1 MAALFLAGVLIVLTS
16 GAGTRVAGQSVKNP
30 DTFVTLRYGDPESL
44 DPAYQ
49 YDTAS
54 YEIVY
59 PNVYETLIGY
69 NGSVLSTY
77 VPRLSTEVPSLA
89 NHLISADGLT
99 YTFPIRQ
106 GVKFHDGTTMTPEDV
121 RYSVLRFMLQD
132 RDGGPSWLLLSPLVG
147 KESTRDGDKI
157 VVTYAD
163 AAKTVTVQGNN
174 VVFHLAHPYG
184 AFLSIVAAWSFVM
197 PKAWAAAHG
206 DWDGSAGT
214 WQKFNNPKLQDRYAF
229 DHMNGTGPFKLV
241 SWDRQAKEVIL
252 AGTTA
257 TGGRRRASAG
267 S

>member
-1 MAALFLAGVLIVLTS
+1 MATWFVVGVLILVTF
-16 GAGTRVAGQSVKNP
+16 GTGTRVAGQSVKNP
-30 DTFVTLRYGDPESL
+30 DTFVTLRYGSPESL

-54 YEIVY
+54 YEVVY

-77 VPRLSTEVPSLA
+77 VPRLSTAVPSLA

-99 YTFPIRQ
+99 YTFPIRE

-121 RYSVLRFMLQD
+121 RYSMLRFMLQD

-163 AAKTVTVQGNN
+163 AAKTVTVQGDN
-174 VVFHLAHPYG
+174 VVFHLAHPYA
-184 AFLSIVAAWSFVM
+184 AFLSSVAAWSVVM
-197 PKAWAAAHG
+197 PQAWAAAHG
-206 DWDGSAGT
+206 D
-214 WQKFNNPKLQDRYAF
+214 R
-229 DHMNGTGPFKLV
+229 
-241 SWDRQAKEVIL
+241 
-252 AGTTA
+252 
-257 TGGRRRASAG
+257 
-267 S
+267 

>member
-1 MAALFLAGVLIVLTS
+1 MVGVFRAGVLIVMTS

-106 GVKFHDGTTMTPEDV
+106 GVRLHDGRPRTPEDV
-121 RYSVLRFMLQD
+121 RESILRIMLPG
-132 RDGGPSWLLLSPLVG
+132 R
-147 KESTRDGDKI
+147 
-157 VVTYAD
+157 
-163 AAKTVTVQGNN
+163 
-174 VVFHLAHPYG
+174 
-184 AFLSIVAAWSFVM
+184 
-197 PKAWAAAHG
+197 
-206 DWDGSAGT
+206 AG
-214 WQKFNNPKLQDRYAF
+214 
-229 DHMNGTGPFKLV
+229 
-241 SWDRQAKEVIL
+241 
-252 AGTTA
+252 
-257 TGGRRRASAG
+257 
-267 S
+267 